1 VRPLARQNF
10 AMQFH
15 TTNGVRYLTFDIF
28 PKKVVHAVFTR
39 QGGLSPAPWDSL
51 NVGGT
56 VGDENQRVRENRYRS
71 FAALGRGRE
80 SMFDVWQ
87 VHSADVVVA
96 NAPHPPVPFRGRLNE
111 PPEFKADVIITD
123 NPEVTLFMRFA
134 DCTPI
139 MLYDPVKKAV
149 GIVHAGWLGTVRHA
163 AWQGVRSM
171 RAAFG
176 SKPGDILAAI
186 GPSIGPDHYEIGQDV
201 IEYVRYSF
209 GKDAEALLHGQNG
222 RVYFDLWKANQLS
235 LEYAGVR
242 QVEVA
247 GLCTAC
253 NPADWYSH
261 RAQKGKAGRF
271 GALIALT

>member
-1 VRPLARQNF
+1 
-10 AMQFH
+10 MQFH
-15 TTNGVRYLTFDIF
+15 TTDGVRYLTFDIF
-28 PKKVVHAVFTR
+28 PKNVVHAVFTR
-39 QGGLSPAPWDSL
+39 QGGFSPDPWNSL

-56 VGDENQRVRENRYRS
+56 VGDERERVRENRFRS

-96 NAPHPPVPFRGRLNE
+96 NAPHPRLND
-111 PPEFKADVIITD
+111 PPEFKADAIITD

-149 GIVHAGWLGTVRHA
+149 GIVHAGWLGTVKHTA
-163 AWQGVRSM
+163 GQAVKSM
-171 RAAFG
+171 WAAFG
-176 SKPGDILAAI
+176 SNPADILAAI
-186 GPSIGPDHYEIGQDV
+186 GPSIGPDHYEIGPDV
-201 IEYVRYSF
+201 IEQVHYSF
-209 GKDAEALLHGQNG
+209 GKDANGLLHGYDW
-222 RVYFDLWKANQLS
+222 RVHFDLWKANKLS
-235 LEYAGVR
+235 LELAGVE

-253 NPADWYSH
+253 HPDDWYSH
-261 RAQKGKAGRF
+261 RAQKGKTGRF
-271 GALIALT
+271 GALLAIA